1 MIFRFPFFEQLPK
14 KQYQKKNCFPFFC
27 KLFPPCY
34 RCLSSPFFAP
44 LVLVFYKRPVSLF
57 RRICSWFLCVNRRG
71 RTTTEKGGTTKR
83 KRSTFFRNEKQKNF
97 TFSRPLKFY
106 SEFPH
111 SQPIKDARVHR
122 PAPRGPVVH
131 AACCGPAC
139 RPHRGGKVEGPSTIE
154 EREAKREKLG
164 ATHGVRRFVAVAVV
178 LPKQKVALSLALF
191 PASHY
196 TTCSR
201 DTKEELI
208 CSYRGR
214 RMRQREPHQR
224 CNRTPQ
230 NGNEENGNRRRLVVS
245 FSTSLSPLS
254 STSAPTKKKKKLQT
268 NFKKTGRQ
276 AHAQEE
282 AEEAHPLR
290 QEARRRDLPGPAS
303 AAAGVHHPQ
312 GRREQLR
319 KEEERENYLFFF
331 FTLTSFLQPCQTI
344 IYQRNF
350 EP

>member
-139 RPHRGGKVEGPSTIE
+139 RPHRGGKVEGPSKIE

-254 STSAPTKKKKKLQT
+254 STSAPTKKKKLQK

-276 AHAQEE
+276 AQDQEE